1 MMILPYFLAS
11 YAPVVPL
18 ALPSLAVA
26 VASENTNDDSI
37 TTGSFT
43 PAVGDY
49 HVIIVVSRDGSST
62 AHGTPTPSGFTY
74 ETTPTQRVTIENT
87 GVGNLIRTTFWTARV
102 ATSASGTL
110 THTAA
115 GNLFQHTLIVLKVP
129 GASAFDTFASGAL
142 LLGTTLDAV
151 WDATPNAAALG
162 IVAVGQDS
170 ATGSWTCS
178 TGMDLVPSA
187 SGTVGSL
194 RWEVRAK
201 LLSLPSPVAFAD
213 MANDFNKAA
222 AGVSIT

>member
-1 MMILPYFLAS
+1 MFILPYFLS
-11 YAPVVPL
+11 SAPQSVPL
-18 ALPSLAVA
+18 ALPSLAVG
-26 VASENTNDDSI
+26 VASESTNDDSI

-74 ETTPTQRVTIENT
+74 EATPNQRATVENAS
-87 GVGNLIRTTFWTARV
+87 GNFIRSTLWTARV

-115 GNLFQHTLIVLKVP
+115 GALFQHVLVILKVP
-129 GASAFDTFASGAL
+129 GATAFDTYATGAASS
-142 LLGTTLDAV
+142 GTTLDAAWNV
-151 WDATPNAAALG
+151 TPNAAALG
-162 IVAVGQDS
+162 IAAIGQDS
-170 ATGSWTCS
+170 TSGTWTCS
-178 TGMDLVPSA
+178 TGMDLVASA

-201 LLSLPSPVAFAD
+201 LASLPSPIAFAG
-213 MANDFNKAA
+213 MASGLNKAA
-222 AGVSIT
+222 SGISLI